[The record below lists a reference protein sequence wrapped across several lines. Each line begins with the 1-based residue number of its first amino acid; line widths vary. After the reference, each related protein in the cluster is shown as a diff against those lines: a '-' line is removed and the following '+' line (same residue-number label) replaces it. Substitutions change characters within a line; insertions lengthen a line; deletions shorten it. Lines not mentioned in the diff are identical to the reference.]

1 MIDSFWLKAVL
12 KAVLLPPTG
21 LLLLVVV
28 GLCVA
33 PRFSRAGRALAWAGV
48 TLLWLL
54 SLPVVATMLQRS
66 LYDRPAFDIADAAG
80 AQAIV
85 ILGGGVRRHAPEYGG
100 DTVSR
105 LTLERVR
112 YGAIVARLTHLPV
125 LVTGGAALGGDVEA
139 KLMKEVLEREYGVD
153 VRWVEAR
160 SRNTHE
166 NALRSAEI
174 LRAASV
180 TRVVLVA
187 HSFDMPR
194 AISEF
199 AAAGIVA
206 LPAATSIP
214 SDEGLSLLDYLP
226 SVSGLQGSYYA
237 LYEIAANLV
246 RWTSLR
252 AGG

>member
-1 MIDSFWLKAVL
+1 MIDSLWLKAVL
-12 KAVLLPPTG
+12 KAVLLPPTS
-21 LLLLVVV
+21 LLLLVAV
-28 GLCVA
+28 GLCIA

-54 SLPVVATMLQRS
+54 SLPIVATMLQRS

-125 LVTGGAALGGDVEA
+125 LVTGGATLGGDVEA

-194 AISEF
+194 AIGEF

-206 LPAATSIP
+206 LPAATGIP
-214 SDEGLSLLDYLP
+214 SDNGLGLLDYLP
-226 SVSGLQGSYYA
+226 SVTGLQGSYYA
-237 LYEIAANLV
+237 MYEIAANLA

-252 AGG
+252 VGG